1 LNLRVGAVYTDFLT
15 APVSGIGNDLNSR
28 GGSTVSGSDAEVT
41 GSSLSARIGLTY
53 SFFDV
58 NSLF

>member
-1 LNLRVGAVYTDFLT
+1 MGAVYTDYLT
-15 APVSGIGNDLNSR
+15 ASVFGIGSLTATNETGRRGHNS
-28 GGSTVSGSDAEVT
+28 EVT
-41 GSSLSARIGLTY
+41 GSALSARVGLTY